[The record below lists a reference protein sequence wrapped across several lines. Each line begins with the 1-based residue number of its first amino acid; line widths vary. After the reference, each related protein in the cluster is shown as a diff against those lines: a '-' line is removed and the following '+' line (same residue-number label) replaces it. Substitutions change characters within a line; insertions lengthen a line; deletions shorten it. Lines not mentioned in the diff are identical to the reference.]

1 MEMVNLIVS
10 LNRYRSKFITQFI
23 PIYTLLYYYLVYIYI
38 FFVIR
43 RNKYSKDL
51 HRCLI
56 ETKETANNDKK

>member
-38 FFVIR
+38 YFLLLDEISIR
-43 RNKYSKDL
+43 KIFIDV
-51 HRCLI
+51 
-56 ETKETANNDKK
+56 